1 MRSHTPLPLPT
12 EHSDLA
18 AFLSARGY
26 IALRTQRSAVGHFE
40 IEALINGIPAL
51 LLIDTGA
58 SMTVIDEKSAQTLAL
73 PLETAEEKAGGLGV
87 ADLTISRGI
96 IDHLKIDTLTLEHQ
110 EAYVMNLSHVN
121 QALEARN
128 ARRADGII
136 GADIL
141 NSYAAIIDYSDAIVY
156 LQPIQAGKSAS
167 SHRMI
172 G

>member
-1 MRSHTPLPLPT
+1 MRSPTPPPLPT
-12 EHSDLA
+12 EHPDLA

-40 IEALINGIPAL
+40 IEARINDVPAL

-58 SMTVIDEKSAQTLAL
+58 SMTVIDEQSAQKLAL

-87 ADLTISRGI
+87 TDLTISQGVL
-96 IDHLKIDTLTLEHQ
+96 DHLKIDTFTLAQVET
-110 EAYVMNLSHVN
+110 YVMNLSHVN
-121 QALEARN
+121 RALEARN

-141 NSYAAIIDYSDAIVY
+141 SNHAAMIDYCDAIVY
-156 LQPIQAGKSAS
+156 LKPTQDGGIDQS
-167 SHRMI
+167 
-172 G
+172 